1 MNAPAGNERLRIEN
15 DFLRALLVR
24 LRSVTPREGLA
35 GTMLEEARPVFDPSG
50 HPEDAPAP
58 RLETDEDLDAIAVSL
73 RRSPRATALRCR
85 QEQAFLALHA
95 MLQPSGRTW
104 LRSYEKA
111 HREHADLLQSIVFA
125 YAFRLGQLWP
135 AWPSPLPTE
144 EHVALRRLV
153 RAATDLRSPPGQR
166 LRVLLAASVQA
177 LEELYSRPVSP

>member
-111 HREHADLLQSIVFA
+111 HREHADLLQAIVFA

-135 AWPSPLPTE
+135 AWPSPPPTE

-177 LEELYSRPVSP
+177 LEELYSCR